1 MKRIRAGM
9 YQLDHF
15 YTYKDEAGFWTV
27 GEIINES
34 RQHIEDFRTYREARG
49 FILEKLGAK

>member
-1 MKRIRAGM
+1 M